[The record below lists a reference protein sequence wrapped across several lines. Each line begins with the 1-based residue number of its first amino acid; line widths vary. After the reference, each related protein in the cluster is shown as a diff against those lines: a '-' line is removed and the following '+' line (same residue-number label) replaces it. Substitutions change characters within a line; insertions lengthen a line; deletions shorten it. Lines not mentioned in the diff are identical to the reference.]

1 MLIQTNSNYPVVND
15 RNKRIHVPTSV
26 GEVAIYHG
34 HATAVSP
41 AKRGTNAYLEERA
54 AEIKAVAT
62 PTVSWII
69 RASTDG
75 DRQKRPAIYA
85 TCSNALC
92 AVRVR
97 YEGNPAQAD
106 SVAFTHSCGAHAA
119 TKVPADIVAQYRIAC
134 EKYPL
139 LEYPADE
146 ASVMAYARSQN
157 VDSGRREVNHGKPLL
172 NRDGTLYKL
181 FFEKK

>member
-1 MLIQTNSNYPVVND
+1 MLIQTNSNYPIVNE
-15 RNKRIHVPTSV
+15 RNKRIHVPQTV
-26 GEVAIYHG
+26 AEVAIYHG

-75 DRQKRPAIYA
+75 DTQKRPAIYA

-92 AVRVR
+92 SVRFR
-97 YEGNPAQAD
+97 YEGKPEHAAD
-106 SVAFTHSCGAHAA
+106 VMFTHSCGSHQA
-119 TKVPADIVAQYRIAC
+119 TKVPAEIAAQYRIAC
-134 EKYPL
+134 EKFPL
-139 LEYPADE
+139 IEYPADE
-146 ASVMAYARSQN
+146 AKVLAYAASQN
-157 VDSGRREVNHGKPLL
+157 EDSGRREVNHGKPML
-172 NRDGTLYKL
+172 NRDGSLYKL
-181 FFEKK
+181 FFEK

>member
-1 MLIQTNSNYPVVND
+1 MLIQTNSNYPVVNE

-41 AKRGTNAYLEERA
+41 ARRGTNAYLEERA
-54 AEIKAVAT
+54 AEIKAVDT

-69 RASTDG
+69 RADTQGGDST
-75 DRQKRPAIYA
+75 KRPAIYA

-92 AVRVR
+92 AVRFR
-97 YEGNPAQAD
+97 YEGKPEYAA
-106 SVAFTHSCGAHAA
+106 SVTFTHSCGPHAP
-119 TKVPADIVAQYRIAC
+119 TKVPVEIAEQYRIAC

-139 LEYPADE
+139 IEYTSDE
-146 ASVMAYARSQN
+146 AAVLHYAASPN
-157 VDSGRREVNHGKPLL
+157 ADSGHREVNHGKQMLDK
-172 NRDGTLYKL
+172 NGALYKL
-181 FFEKK
+181 FFEK